1 MIGLLGKAC
10 EEELQKQEW
19 KKLSA
24 GMKVVRAAQ
33 NEMAGLGAN
42 FGYKNA
48 KRRKLNADTA

>member
-48 KRRKLNADTA
+48 KRRKLNADTV

>member
-1 MIGLLGKAC
+1 MTGLLSKAC

-33 NEMAGLGAN
+33 NEMAMLGAN
-42 FGYKNA
+42 FGYKGA
-48 KRRKLNADTA
+48 KRRKLTVE